1 MKLNRK
7 QTKLIEAIFAV
18 PTRANIK
25 FADIEKLVAAL
36 DGDIVEG
43 SGSRI
48 SFELAGRKIFLH
60 RPHPGKE
67 AMKYQVEGVREFL
80 EAAGVKNE

>member
-7 QTKLIEAIFAV
+7 QKKIADATFAV

-36 DGDIVEG
+36 GGIIVEG
-43 SGSRI
+43 SG
-48 SFELAGRKIFLH
+48 
-60 RPHPGKE
+60 
-67 AMKYQVEGVREFL
+67 EFL
-80 EAAGVKNE
+80 SNFRAVRYFFIGRIPENKR